1 MPMFNETGIFGT
13 LIINFTNNITGD
25 IYLTLFSL
33 MIIIF
38 LFFLAL
44 RIPIEMTVILIVPL
58 LIVFMAYGGADWK
71 PVTGILLLYLGILFA
86 RFFMR

>member
-1 MPMFNETGIFGT
+1 MAMYNETGIFGT
-13 LIINFTNNITGD
+13 LILNYTNHITGN

-33 MIIIF
+33 MIVIF

-44 RIPIEMTVILIVPL
+44 RIPIEMTAILIVPL
-58 LIVFMAYGGADWK
+58 LIVFMAYGGGDWK
-71 PVTGILLLYLGILFA
+71 AVTGILLLYLSIMFG